1 MFGKRWSQSGVHIL
15 VVEDDGAINDM
26 LSQIFEEEG
35 YTVVAVDN
43 GQSAMAYLR
52 ANPVPCMI
60 LLDIMM
66 PVMNGFQFLGE
77 QQAEP
82 RLSAIPVVV
91 LTADVRAA
99 ERARSLAV
107 ARVLN
112 KPIHFDD
119 LLAVVQ
125 TYCGP

>member
-112 KPIHFDD
+112 TPIHFDD

>member
-1 MFGKRWSQSGVHIL
+1 VHIL